1 MGPKSILKKTS
12 PPTNPPPSASKPDNE
27 RHLEIALHH
36 ANLIQ
41 QQKDV
46 ERDILRASMA
56 LIEFPSAPDANPARP
71 TQSDASQFKN
81 LIVPF
86 QPSDYDS
93 LIEER
98 NIADLCG
105 YALCPRPPK
114 RAPLAGKL
122 QFIDTKDRGVQIVN
136 KKELEI
142 WCSDDCA
149 RRALY
154 VKVQLNEE
162 PAWMRR
168 GGIGD
173 KIDLLIDDV
182 KEHHHTVLPLRPK
195 RQEHTVAT
203 DNSLE
208 EAEEDIDEEEEA
220 WALRDEAMEELARER
235 GDQNSTMSKKDIIKA
250 TIEEKMA
257 VKAPVAPS
265 LENETAD
272 PVHVTIE
279 GYTPKIDTSKNP
291 KSKPGQDEDGE
302 DKDWDI

>member
-12 PPTNPPPSASKPDNE
+12 SPTNSPPSASRPQNE

-41 QQKDV
+41 EQKDV
-46 ERDILRASMA
+46 ERDILKAAMT

-71 TQSDASQFKN
+71 AQSDASQFTN

-173 KIDLLIDDV
+173 KIDLLIDNIE
-182 KEHHHTVLPLRPK
+182 EHHHTVLPLRPK
-195 RQEHTVAT
+195 HQEHTTAM
-203 DNSLE
+203 DNDLE
-208 EAEEDIDEEEEA
+208 ELQKDIDEEEEA

-235 GDQNSTMSKKDIIKA
+235 GDQNSSISKKDLIKS
-250 TIEEKMA
+250 TIEEKIL
-257 VKAPVAPS
+257 VKAPIAPS
-265 LENETAD
+265 LENDTAD

-279 GYTPKIDTSKNP
+279 GYTPKIDTSKDQ
-291 KSKPGQDEDGE
+291 KPGEDKDAD

>member
-1 MGPKSILKKTS
+1 
-12 PPTNPPPSASKPDNE
+12 
-27 RHLEIALHH
+27 
-36 ANLIQ
+36 
-41 QQKDV
+41 
-46 ERDILRASMA
+46 
-56 LIEFPSAPDANPARP
+56 
-71 TQSDASQFKN
+71 
-81 LIVPF
+81 
-86 QPSDYDS
+86 
-93 LIEER
+93 
-98 NIADLCG
+98 
-105 YALCPRPPK
+105 
-114 RAPLAGKL
+114 
-122 QFIDTKDRGVQIVN
+122 
-136 KKELEI
+136 
-142 WCSDDCA
+142 
-149 RRALY
+149 
-154 VKVQLNEE
+154 
-162 PAWMRR
+162 MRR